1 MIYSKDL
8 IEKIAFISEIEKL
21 KIIYRQNGVID
32 KSRAENSAEH
42 SWHIA
47 LMALLLQEH
56 TIFKDLDI
64 LKVLKMLLIHDI
76 VEIDAG
82 DTFLYDDKG
91 KDIAIDTEKNAA
103 LRIFGLLPTPHK
115 EDFISIWLE
124 FEEKMTPEAQYAASI
139 DALQPLLN
147 HLITAKENENPN
159 KISKSKVLNK
169 KAFIGKISEDLWIVA
184 QDIIEKSVIKG
195 LYENP
200 EEDN

>member
-1 MIYSKDL
+1 MAYSNNLK
-8 IEKIAFISEIEKL
+8 EKIAFISEIEKL

-47 LMALLLQEH
+47 LMAILLHEH
-56 TIFKDLDI
+56 TKFKELDM
-64 LKVLKMLLIHDI
+64 LKVIKMLLIHDI

-82 DTFLYDDKG
+82 DTYLYNEQG
-91 KDIAIDTEKNAA
+91 KHEAIETEKNAA

-115 EDFISIWLE
+115 EEFISIWLE
-124 FEEKMTPEAQYAASI
+124 FEEHITPEAQYARSI

-147 HLITAKENENPN
+147 HLITANENENPH
-159 KISKSKVLNK
+159 KLSKSKVLNK
-169 KAFIGKISEDLWIVA
+169 KAFIGNISDDLWIIA

-195 LYENP
+195 LYEN
-200 EEDN
+200 N